1 MSTWL
6 DVGRFRNSLDRLF
19 SDFLEGHPYLENGA
33 RTEPA
38 FPPLNCWE
46 DEGTLHA
53 ECELPGVELDDLE
66 IYVVGRDLNVK
77 GQRKG
82 RELEKATYHRR
93 ERDAGSFHRVLHLP
107 VDIDAKRV
115 SAELT
120 NGVLTITLP
129 KAPEAKPRKIEVKCV
144 TK

>member
-6 DVGRFRNSLDRLF
+6 DTRHFRNSLDRLF
-19 SDFLEGHPYLENGA
+19 NDFLEGYPYVENGS
-33 RTEPA
+33 RTAPA

-46 DEGTLHA
+46 DEGNLYA
-53 ECELPGVELDDLE
+53 ECELPGIEMNDLE
-66 IYVVGRDLNVK
+66 IFVVGRDLTVK
-77 GQRKG
+77 GQRKP
-82 RELEKATYHRR
+82 REVGEATYHRR
-93 ERDAGSFHRVLHLP
+93 ERDVGSFHRVVQLP
-107 VDIDAKRV
+107 VDIDSGKV

-144 TK
+144 AK